1 MERIAIIG
9 LGLIGTSLGLA
20 LKQAKLPNIEIV
32 GHDKDPAHAAK
43 AQKRG
48 AVDKTHYNLHATVEG
63 ARLVII
69 ATPVMAI
76 RDVLQAIV
84 QSVEPGTVI
93 TDTGSTKGQVLRW
106 AEELLPNTVS
116 FVGGHPLGSKE
127 ESGPDAASA
136 DLFKGVPYCIIPG
149 KGANPDAVK
158 SVAGLAESVGATP
171 YFIDAYEHDSYMAAV
186 SHLPFLL
193 SAALVNITTSSPG
206 WRDMSKVAS
215 SSYRDITRLASADP
229 QVYQDICLT
238 NREGIVFWLDEFI
251 KGLYHLRNLVKQ
263 SDTSPDALEKALITA
278 WQERAKWLAGV
289 TPGQQEG
296 PSLPTASDAMLSLFV
311 GERLAKRM
319 RELQERE
326 RGKDKATKPGS
337 RP

>member
-32 GHDKDPAHAAK
+32 GHDKDPAHATK
-43 AQKRG
+43 AHKRG
-48 AVDKTHYNLHATVEG
+48 AVDRTHYNLHGAIEG

-69 ATPVMAI
+69 ATPIMAI
-76 RDVLQAIV
+76 RDVLQAIA

-106 AEELLPNTVS
+106 AQEFLPETVS
-116 FVGGHPLGSKE
+116 FVGGHPLSGKE
-127 ESGPDAASA
+127 ESGPDAANP
-136 DLFKGVPYCIIPG
+136 DLFKGVPYCIVPG
-149 KGANPDAVK
+149 KGADPDAVK
-158 SVAGLAESVGATP
+158 SIAGMAETVGATP

-186 SHLPFLL
+186 NHLPFLL
-193 SAALVNITTSSPG
+193 STALVGVTTRSPG

-215 SSYRDITRLASADP
+215 IQYRDITRLASADP
-229 QVYQDICLT
+229 EVHRDICLT

-251 KGLYHLRNLVKQ
+251 KALYELRNTVKQ
-263 SDTSPDALEKALITA
+263 SETAPDALEKVFISA

-296 PSLPTASDAMLSLFV
+296 PSLPRASDAMLSLFV

-326 RGKDKATKPGS
+326 RGKEKTKYPGS

>member
-20 LKQAKLPNIEIV
+20 LKQAKLPKVEIV
-32 GHDKDPAHAAK
+32 GHDKDPHHASRAH
-43 AQKRG
+43 KRG
-48 AVDKTHYNLHATVEG
+48 AVDKTHYNLHATIEG
-63 ARLVII
+63 ARMVII

-76 RDVLQAIV
+76 RDVLETIAA
-84 QSVEPGTVI
+84 SVAPGTII
-93 TDTGSTKGQVLRW
+93 TDTGSTKGQVLQW
-106 AEELLPNTVS
+106 AQELLPDTVS
-116 FVGGHPLGSKE
+116 FVGGHPLGGKE
-127 ESGPDAASA
+127 ESGPDAATP
-136 DLFKGVPYCIIPG
+136 DLFRGVPYCIIPG

-158 SVAGLAESVGATP
+158 SVAGLAETIGATP
-171 YFIDAYEHDSYMAAV
+171 FFIDAYEHDSYVAAV

-193 SAALVNITTSSPG
+193 SIALVGVTTRSPG
-206 WRDMSKVAS
+206 WREMSKVAS
-215 SSYRDITRLASADP
+215 TGYRDITRLASGDP
-229 QVYQDICLT
+229 QMHRDICLT
-238 NREGIVFWLDEFI
+238 NRDGIVHWLDEFI
-251 KGLYHLRNLVKQ
+251 KGLYELRNLVKD
-263 SDTSPDALEKALITA
+263 SATAPDALEKAFITA

-289 TPGQQEG
+289 TPGQKEG

-326 RGKDKATKPGS
+326 RGKDKTPYPGS

>member
-20 LKQAKLPNIEIV
+20 LKQAKLPNVEIV
-32 GHDKDPAHAAK
+32 GHDKDPGTASKAH
-43 AQKRG
+43 KRG
-48 AVDKTHYNLHATVEG
+48 AVDKTHYNIHGAVEG

-76 RDVLQAIV
+76 GEVLDALRT
-84 QSVEPGTVI
+84 SVEPGTVI

-106 AEELLPNTVS
+106 AQERLPEQVS
-116 FVGGHPLGSKE
+116 FVGGHPLGGKE
-127 ESGPDAASA
+127 ESGPDAASP
-136 DLFKGVPYCIIPG
+136 DLFKGVPYCIVPG
-149 KGANPDAVK
+149 KGAQPEAVR
-158 SVAGLAESVGATP
+158 SVVGLAETVGAIP
-171 YFIDAYEHDSYMAAV
+171 YFIDADEHDSYMAAV

-193 SAALVNITTSSPG
+193 ATALVRITTRSPG
-206 WRDMSKVAS
+206 WREMSKVAS
-215 SSYRDITRLASADP
+215 ASYRDFTRLASADP
-229 QVYQDICLT
+229 EVHRDICLT
-238 NREGIVFWLDEFI
+238 NREGIVHWLDEFI
-251 KGLYHLRNLVKQ
+251 KGLYELRNLVKE
-263 SDTSPDALEKALITA
+263 SATAPADLEKALISA

-296 PSLPTASDAMLSLFV
+296 PSLPRASDAMLSLFV

-326 RGKDKATKPGS
+326 SGKGKTKSPRG